1 MHINGTLNNPIIDSE
16 LSDAEALAQNP
27 QFLCP
32 SEILEYQIVLK
43 VLYYSFD
50 EKIHSGQIVLDKRLQ
65 DDVSVLFEALLQE
78 RFPLASV
85 IPIAGRRFHW
95 DDIISMTA
103 NNSSGFNYRM
113 MTVAPRISLHGYGQA
128 IDLNPSLNPY
138 IRGDLT
144 LPPGATYDITRPGTV
159 RSDSFIVTLMEK
171 RGWEWG
177 GRWQDRVD
185 YQHFQKKL

>member
-1 MHINGTLNNPIIDSE
+1 MQTNGTLNDPIMDSA

-32 SEILEYQIVLK
+32 PDILERQVVLK

-50 EKIHSGQIVLDKRLQ
+50 EKIHAGQLVLDKRLQ
-65 DDVSVLFEALLQE
+65 DDVGALFESLLQE
-78 RFPLASV
+78 RFPLKSV
-85 IPIAGRRFHW
+85 IPIADWRLHW
-95 DDIISMTA
+95 DDHISMAA

-113 MTVAPRISLHGYGQA
+113 MTLNSRISLHGYGRA
-128 IDLNPSLNPY
+128 MDLNPLLNPY
-138 IRGDLT
+138 IRGNVT
-144 LPPGATYDITRPGTV
+144 LPPEATYDVTRPGTI
-159 RSDSFIVTLMEK
+159 RSDNFIVTLMEK

-185 YQHFQKKL
+185 YQHFEKKL